1 MELQFEDIKKKA
13 KETREK
19 LLVNAPHDLL
29 ELYVQQRIWLALKSG
44 RCSENEL
51 FS

>member
-29 ELYVQQRIWLALKSG
+29 ECYVQQRIWLALKSG